1 MPFFFNKLSK
11 INQNKHYLITTIN
24 TFKMITQ
31 HNLLSDTEII
41 CLIDNNSFLGWQCL
55 YNKYALMMYVAIL
68 WVTNDKILTEEIM
81 SLLFAQLKTNKTLLT
96 TNKTL
101 CSSLLQHTYST
112 AYKMLKINDMRFCEN
127 TVKHEPCPMLT
138 DLLSDATAIT
148 EAEAKL
154 TLRVEVNRIRDK
166 YSKKMNPLKEKK
178 QIQHI
183 IFLNEKAVATA
194 N

>member
-1 MPFFFNKLSK
+1 
-11 INQNKHYLITTIN
+11 
-24 TFKMITQ
+24 MIRQ

-41 CLIDNNSFLGWQCL
+41 CLIDNNNFLGWQCL

-68 WVTNDKILTEEIM
+68 WVTDDKVLTEEIM
-81 SLLFAQLKTNKTLLT
+81 SLLFAQLKTNKMLLT
-96 TNKTL
+96 THKTL

-112 AYKMLKINDMRFCEN
+112 AYKMLKIKDMRFCEN
-127 TVKHEPCPMLT
+127 TVKHDSCPMLM

-154 TLRVEVNRIRDK
+154 KLRVEVNQIRDK
-166 YSKKMNPLKEKK
+166 YSKKMNPLKEKRRV
-178 QIQHI
+178 QQS